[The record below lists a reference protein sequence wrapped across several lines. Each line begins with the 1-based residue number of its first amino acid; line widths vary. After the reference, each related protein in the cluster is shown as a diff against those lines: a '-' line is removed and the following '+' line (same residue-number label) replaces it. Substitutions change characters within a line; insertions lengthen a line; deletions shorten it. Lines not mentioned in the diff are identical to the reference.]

1 MAAIAAVF
9 SFMVDECVIISPT
22 LLFDEWL
29 TDLHCSCLSHS
40 LILPNQSFSFP
51 LLEKETKLTNLSIR
65 YPLNSHQNRKWFGS
79 KVNLQSRQRD
89 LSLFFT
95 VFQIFH
101 TEKYRLLYSRHK
113 RHIRHVSFNNLKL
126 QGNQSPFS
134 ISSLQVPLPTP
145 TSGQLALCFNPH
157 WTCCLKNKMLIES
170 EP

>member
-1 MAAIAAVF
+1 MAAIAAVL

-51 LLEKETKLTNLSIR
+51 LLEKETKLTNLSIGI
-65 YPLNSHQNRKWFGS
+65 LSILTKTGNDSGVKWIYSQG
-79 KVNLQSRQRD
+79 RD